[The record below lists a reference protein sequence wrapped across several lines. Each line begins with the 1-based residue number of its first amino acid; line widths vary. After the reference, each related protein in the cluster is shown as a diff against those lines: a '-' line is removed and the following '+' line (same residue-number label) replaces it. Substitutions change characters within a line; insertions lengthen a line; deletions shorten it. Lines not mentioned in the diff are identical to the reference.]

1 MKKLLAMLL
10 CAVMLLTACQ
20 TATENQSESQIL
32 DESQPENDNKKA
44 DMQISYAT
52 AISIQSLAITEAN
65 GKVTLDVLWKNDTD
79 YEVIYGEMFW
89 VERNAD
95 GKWVSCDDGEENAF
109 IEIGIVLEPRSEHT
123 KKYNVSNYY
132 DVSELGDYR
141 LMTECY
147 IHISET
153 ETKKGIATADF
164 ALTENG
170 YIVPEYAQIESK
182 DPKYQQLRLSVDLFK
197 AMSKESKNKDL
208 LISPLSI
215 ELALAMT
222 ANGAKGQTKEEME
235 KLLCGDM
242 TVEELNLYLN
252 NYVSLL
258 PTDNKYKMHIANSIW
273 FRDEEDRLT
282 VNEAFLEKNKDY
294 YGAQIFKKNF
304 NDSQTVTD
312 INDWV
317 NNNTDG
323 MIDKIVEGISSD
335 TVMYLINALCFDAE
349 WEKQYLLSDIVKRD
363 FTNISAETKKVDM
376 MHSEESYYIE
386 TENAKGFM
394 KHYKDKK
401 YSFVALLP
409 NENDI
414 YGYIDSLTPEYIESA
429 LDNVQI
435 KGGYAVMPKFSYE
448 YELSMNGV
456 LKSLGMPTAFD
467 GEKADFTDM
476 ATSTRGN
483 IFIGDVLHKTFIQVD
498 ELGTKAG
505 AVTKVEMTD
514 ECAPMYEWVITL
526 DRPFVYM
533 IIDNANNMPIFM
545 GTLTDVK

>member
-32 DESQPENDNKKA
+32 DESRPENDNDKA
-44 DMQISYAT
+44 DMQINYAT
-52 AISIQSLAITEAN
+52 AVSIRSLAITEAN

-89 VERNAD
+89 VQRNAD

-109 IEIGIVLEPRSEHT
+109 IEIARVLVPRSEHT

-132 DVSELGDYR
+132 DVTKLGDYR

-147 IHISET
+147 IHISEN

-164 ALTENG
+164 SLTENG
-170 YIVPEYAQIESK
+170 YIVPEYAQIENQ

-222 ANGAKGQTKEEME
+222 ANGAKGQTKAEIE

-258 PTDNKYKMHIANSIW
+258 PTDDKYKMHIANSIW
-273 FRDEEDRLT
+273 FRDEADRLT

-294 YGAQIFKKNF
+294 YCAQIFKKNF
-304 NDSQTVTD
+304 GDSQTVTD

-323 MIDKIVEGISSD
+323 MIDKIVDGISGD

-363 FTNISAETKKVDM
+363 FTNISGETKKVDM

-429 LDNVQI
+429 LNNVQN

-467 GEKADFTDM
+467 GFKADFTDM

-505 AVTKVEMTD
+505 AVTKVEMWD
-514 ECAPMYEWVITL
+514 ECAPMYEWEITL

>member
-20 TATENQSESQIL
+20 TTENQSESQSS
-32 DESQPENDNKKA
+32 DESRPENDNKKA

-52 AISIQSLAITEAN
+52 AVSIQSLAITEAN

-89 VERNAD
+89 VARNAD

-109 IEIGIVLEPRSEHT
+109 IEIARVLEPRSEHT

-132 DVSELGDYR
+132 DVSKLGDYR

-147 IHISET
+147 IHISEN
-153 ETKKGIATADF
+153 ETKKGIASADF

-170 YIVPEYAQIESK
+170 YIVPEYAQIENQ
-182 DPKYQQLRLSVDLFK
+182 DPKYQQLRLSIDLFK

-215 ELALAMT
+215 EFALAMT
-222 ANGAKGQTKEEME
+222 ANGAKGQTRAEME
-235 KLLCGDM
+235 KLLGGDM
-242 TVEELNLYLN
+242 TIEELNYYLN

-258 PTDNKYKMHIANSIW
+258 PTDDKYKMHIANSIW
-273 FRDEEDRLT
+273 FRDEENRLT
-282 VNEAFLEKNKDY
+282 VNEAFLKKNKDF

-304 NDSQTVTD
+304 NDSQTVKD

-317 NNNTDG
+317 KTNTDG
-323 MIDKIVEGISSD
+323 MIDKIVDGISGD

-349 WEKQYLLSDIVKRD
+349 WEKQYLLSDIAKRD

-429 LDNVQI
+429 LNNVQN
-435 KGGYAVMPKFSYE
+435 KGGYAVIPKFSYE

-467 GEKADFTDM
+467 SEKADFTDM

-505 AVTKVEMTD
+505 AVTKVEMKD
-514 ECAPMYEWVITL
+514 ECAPMYEWEITL

>member
-1 MKKLLAMLL
+1 MKKILAMLL

-52 AISIQSLAITEAN
+52 AVSIQSLAITEAN

-89 VERNAD
+89 VERNVD
-95 GKWVSCDDGEENAF
+95 GKWTVCEQGESNAF
-109 IEIGIVLEPRSEHT
+109 HSIAIVLEPRSEHK

-132 DVSELGDYR
+132 DVSKPGDYR

-164 ALTENG
+164 SLTEDG

-222 ANGAKGQTKEEME
+222 ANGAKGQTKTEIE

-323 MIDKIVEGISSD
+323 MIDKIVDGISD
-335 TVMYLINALCFDAE
+335 DAVMYLINALCFDAE
-349 WEKQYLLSDIVKRD
+349 WEKQYLLSDIAKRD

-376 MHSEESYYIE
+376 MHSEEYYYIE

-429 LDNVQI
+429 LNNVQN

-476 ATSTRGN
+476 AISTRGN

-505 AVTKVEMTD
+505 AVTKVEMWD
-514 ECAPMYEWVITL
+514 ECAPMYEWEITL